1 MWFGLRKISR
11 SVKIFVCESQLICI
25 LLIGQETRKMITV
38 LEKEKV
44 GEEDVQNAFLLENY
58 LKMSD
63 AEIAEHIELA
73 RKKLGSRVVVLGHHY
88 QRDDV
93 IRHADLTGDS
103 YQLSV
108 MAAQRKDAE
117 FIVFCGVHFMAESA
131 DILSEPHQKVILPD
145 LGAGCSMAD
154 MASVEQVEDAW
165 EQLKEIGV
173 ISDKNT
179 VAPMTY
185 MNSSAAIKAFCGR
198 ERGVVCTSSNAIP
211 LFDLYLKEFDKM
223 MFFPDQHLGR
233 NTGLKFGI
241 PLEKMALWNP
251 HEELGGNTEEDLH
264 KAKLILWKGHC
275 SVHGRFKPW
284 HVEQVRKETPDIKV
298 LVHPECMYEVVEKS
312 DLNGSTS
319 FIINTVTNAP
329 SGSKWAIGTELNLV
343 LRLQKQFPD
352 KEIRLLAPDLCMC
365 ATMYRI
371 APPNLAWA
379 LENLAAGNIVN
390 QISVDG
396 ETKHFANIAL
406 ERMISLTE
414 QNKAKN

>member
-1 MWFGLRKISR
+1 
-11 SVKIFVCESQLICI
+11 
-25 LLIGQETRKMITV
+25 MITV
-38 LEKEKV
+38 LDKERV
-44 GEEDVQNAFLLENY
+44 GEEDVQNAFLLEDY
-58 LKMSD
+58 IKMSD
-63 AEIAEHIELA
+63 AEIAARIERA
-73 RKKLGSRVVVLGHHY
+73 RKDLGSRVVILGHHY

-93 IRHADLTGDS
+93 IAHADLTGDS

-131 DILSEPHQKVILPD
+131 DILGQPNQKVILPD

-165 EQLKEIGV
+165 EQLTEIGV
-173 ISDKNT
+173 IGEGKT

-185 MNSSAAIKAFCGR
+185 MNSTAAIKAFCGR
-198 ERGVVCTSSNAIP
+198 NGGVVCTSSNAVP
-211 LFDLYLKEFDKM
+211 LFDKYLKECDKM
-223 MFFPDQHLGR
+223 FFFPDQHLGR

-241 PLEKMALWNP
+241 PHNKMALWNP
-251 HEELGGNTEEDLH
+251 FEELGGNTEEELH
-264 KAKLILWKGHC
+264 NAKLILWRGHC

-284 HVEQVRKETPDIKV
+284 HVDQVRKETSGIKV

-329 SGSKWAIGTELNLV
+329 SGSKWAVGTELNLV

-371 APPNLAWA
+371 APQNLAWA
-379 LENLAAGNIVN
+379 LENLVAGNVVN
-390 QISVDG
+390 EITVDD
-396 ETKHFANIAL
+396 ETKHFASIAL
-406 ERMISLTE
+406 ERMISFTE
-414 QNKAKN
+414 QNQKVNN